1 MHHATVCFE
10 CEGGFEMKVASPFP
24 VENKGYVVWCKK
36 TAWRGSGLQSQPTNL
51 LFTRTWVK
59 KLER

>member
-36 TAWRGSGLQSQPTNL
+36 TAWRGSGL
-51 LFTRTWVK
+51 
-59 KLER
+59 